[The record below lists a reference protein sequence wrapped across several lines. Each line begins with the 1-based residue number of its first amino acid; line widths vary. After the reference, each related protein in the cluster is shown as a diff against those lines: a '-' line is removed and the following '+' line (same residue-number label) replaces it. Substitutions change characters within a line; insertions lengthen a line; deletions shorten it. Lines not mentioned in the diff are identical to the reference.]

1 MKLDPATLRQLPK
14 ALRIEIAEN
23 AFRKELTQSELG
35 EQQARILAILRRT
48 SQQGRRTDLELEAQ
62 TSGTIVPEVEQQR
75 ATDVVGAL
83 FRESRKRV
91 EKRLAVVEAA
101 KAEPE
106 RFGKL
111 AEDMDRTG
119 RVDGPF
125 KRLKVARQAEALRK
139 EPPPLPGNGPYRV
152 IVVDPP
158 WPFEIRDE
166 DPSHRAI
173 YPYPTMS
180 IAQIAALRVGELAHD
195 DCILW
200 LWTTNF
206 NMREALGLVETWGF
220 QHKTLLTWVKDR
232 FGYGDWLRTQT
243 EHVIFATRGRPI
255 VQLTNESTVL
265 FAPMRAHSEKPGEF
279 YALVEKLCPAPRY
292 CELFSRR
299 GRPNWDGHGDEHR
312 PASAPK

>member
-1 MKLDPATLRQLPK
+1 M
-14 ALRIEIAEN
+14 N
-23 AFRKELTQSELG
+23 
-35 EQQARILAILRRT
+35 
-48 SQQGRRTDLELEAQ
+48 
-62 TSGTIVPEVEQQR
+62 
-75 ATDVVGAL
+75 
-83 FRESRKRV
+83 
-91 EKRLAVVEAA
+91 
-101 KAEPE
+101 
-106 RFGKL
+106 
-111 AEDMDRTG
+111 RTG
-119 RVDGPF
+119 RVHGPY
-125 KRLKVARQAEALRK
+125 KRVKIARQSADIRR
-139 EPPPLPGNGPYRV
+139 EPPPLPGNGPYPV
-152 IVVDPP
+152 IVADPP

-180 IAQIAALRVGELAHD
+180 LAQIAVLRVGELAHD

-265 FAPMRAHSEKPGEF
+265 FAPMRAHSEKPDEF

-299 GRPNWDGHGDEHR
+299 GRPNWDGHGDEYCS
-312 PASAPK
+312 ASAVK